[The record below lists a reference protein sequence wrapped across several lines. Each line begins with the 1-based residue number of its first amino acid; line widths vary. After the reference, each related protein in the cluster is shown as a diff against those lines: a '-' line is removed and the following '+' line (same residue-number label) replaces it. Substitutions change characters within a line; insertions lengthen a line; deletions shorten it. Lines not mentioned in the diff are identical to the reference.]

1 MRSKMLPVVAASAI
15 AALALS
21 ACAGSKS
28 TSSGSSSA
36 SGGSAATLA
45 SAPGFDPSTNTIT
58 VGALLPLTG
67 PQAGPA
73 VLTGLDV
80 FVKQLNAAGG
90 INGKYKLK
98 ISSQDTQYTV
108 PNTLQGYNGM
118 KDSVSMFSMVLGTAP
133 VAGLLPQLKTDGTVA
148 IPISNSTAFTHQPN
162 LVPTQTTYAVGAIS
176 AADYLVNKQNAK
188 GKTWCVAQQDDAF
201 GQPLG
206 AATSYAATQLGFTIK
221 TTVKFA
227 VTDTS
232 LTAQIQA
239 LKNAGCEVVFFNGVS
254 GISVTAMTA
263 AQQANFT
270 PQWIPTMV
278 SYVPAYA
285 SGPLGDYLAKNW
297 IMPFE
302 GGVAWSEAAAGQQK
316 LVKDVDH
323 YAPGT
328 TASDL
333 IQWGYTDGMATV
345 QVLQQAIKDGS
356 LSRASILKAVSELQ
370 KLTFNGIMP
379 DYIYGGSPASRVPPS
394 TVSLLKVDAS
404 QPAGLGTI
412 DPAYTSSVA
421 KGYTG

>member
-1 MRSKMLPVVAASAI
+1 VRSTLVPVVATAAI
-15 AALALS
+15 ITVALS
-21 ACAGSKS
+21 GCAGTKS
-28 TSSGSSSA
+28 NSSSSA
-36 SGGSAATLA
+36 ASNGSSTLA

-58 VGALLPLTG
+58 IGALLPLTG

-118 KDSVSMFSMVLGTAP
+118 KDNVSMFSMVLGTAP
-133 VAGLLPQLKTDGTVA
+133 VAALLPQLKTDQTVA
-148 IPISNSTAFTHQPN
+148 IPISNSSMFVHEPN
-162 LVPTQTTYAVGAIS
+162 LVPTQTTYSIGAIS
-176 AADYLVNKQNAK
+176 AADYLVNKQDAK
-188 GKTWCVAQQDDAF
+188 TKTWCVAQQDDAF
-201 GQPLG
+201 GKPLAG
-206 AATSYAATQLGFTIK
+206 ASSHAASTLGFTIK

-232 LTAQIQA
+232 LTAQIQQ
-239 LKNAGCEVVFFNGVS
+239 LKNAGCQIVFFNGVS
-254 GISVTAMTA
+254 GISITAMTA

-285 SGPLGDYLAKNW
+285 SGPLGDYLSKNW

-302 GGVAWSEAAAGQQK
+302 GGVAWTDPAAGQQK
-316 LVKDVDH
+316 LVKDVAQ

-328 TASDL
+328 APSDL

-345 QVLQQAIKDGS
+345 QILEQAIKDGS
-356 LSRASILKAVSELQ
+356 LSHAAIVKAVAEIP
-370 KLTFNGIMP
+370 KLTFNGIIP
-379 DYIYGGSPASRVPPS
+379 DYAYGTPATRVPPS
-394 TVSLLKVDAS
+394 TVSLLKVDPS
-404 QPAGLGTI
+404 QPAGLGTVES
-412 DPAYTSSVA
+412 AYSSTAA
-421 KGYTG
+421 KVFTG

>member
-1 MRSKMLPVVAASAI
+1 MRSKMLPVVAATAI
-15 AALALS
+15 AALALG
-21 ACAGSKS
+21 ACAGTKS
-28 TSSGSSSA
+28 TSTSSSGASSGST
-36 SGGSAATLA
+36 TLA

-118 KDSVSMFSMVLGTAP
+118 KDSVSMFSMVLGTGP
-133 VAGLLPQLKTDGTVA
+133 VAGLLPQLKADRTAA
-148 IPISNSTAFTHQPN
+148 IPISNSTVFTHEPN
-162 LVPTQTTYAVGAIS
+162 LVPTQTTYAIGAIS
-176 AADYLVNKQNAK
+176 AADDLVNKQDAK

-201 GQPLG
+201 GQPL
-206 AATSYAATQLGFTIK
+206 AAASTYAATQLGFTIK

-232 LTAQIQA
+232 LTAQIQQ
-239 LKNAGCEVVFFNGVS
+239 LKNAGCQVVFFNGVS
-254 GISVTAMTA
+254 GISITAMTA

-302 GGVAWSEAAAGQQK
+302 GGVAWSDSAAGQQK
-316 LVKDVDH
+316 LVKDVAQ
-323 YAPGT
+323 YAPET
-328 TASDL
+328 AASDL

-345 QVLQQAIKDGS
+345 QILQQAIKDGS
-356 LSRASILKAVSELQ
+356 LSRAAILKAVSEIQ
-370 KLTFNGIMP
+370 KLTFNGIIP
-379 DYIYGGSPASRVPPS
+379 DYTYGGSPESRVPPN
-394 TVSLLKVDAS
+394 TVSLLKVDPT

-412 DPAYTSSVA
+412 DAAYSSSAA
-421 KGYTG
+421 KGFTS